1 MKLLLAGIIFLV
13 SFGLATPPTASALT
27 VMEVVRDLACP
38 CECPL
43 VLEDCNMSCGLDWK
57 NQVGDMIAQGKTKE
71 EIMAFFIATYG
82 DKARLTSIQRI
93 EGKIYQYTRGFDT
106 KEWVFLWVGIGTW
119 TLLLFLGIFL
129 GVRKF
134 LTRTKTP

>member
-1 MKLLLAGIIFLV
+1 
-13 SFGLATPPTASALT
+13 
-27 VMEVVRDLACP
+27 
-38 CECPL
+38 
-43 VLEDCNMSCGLDWK
+43 
-57 NQVGDMIAQGKTKE
+57 MIAQGKTKE